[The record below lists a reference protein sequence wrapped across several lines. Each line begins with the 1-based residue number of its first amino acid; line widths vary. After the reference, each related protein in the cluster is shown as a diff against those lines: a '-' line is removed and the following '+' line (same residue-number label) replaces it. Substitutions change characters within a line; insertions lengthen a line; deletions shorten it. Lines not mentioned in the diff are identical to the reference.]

1 MKQFNVIIY
10 DFNKDDY
17 VPYDVIPYLVDRY
30 KECIS
35 KPKTF
40 KDFKN
45 FIIAE
50 AKYQWWSRCE
60 YEIILVNWPSHKTD
74 KKVDIFWQIMLNIDL
89 ITEIVMNETLNKAL

>member
-30 KECIS
+30 KECRS

-40 KDFKN
+40 KDFN
-45 FIIAE
+45 RR
-50 AKYQWWSRCE
+50 S
-60 YEIILVNWPSHKTD
+60 
-74 KKVDIFWQIMLNIDL
+74 QISM
-89 ITEIVMNETLNKAL
+89 VV